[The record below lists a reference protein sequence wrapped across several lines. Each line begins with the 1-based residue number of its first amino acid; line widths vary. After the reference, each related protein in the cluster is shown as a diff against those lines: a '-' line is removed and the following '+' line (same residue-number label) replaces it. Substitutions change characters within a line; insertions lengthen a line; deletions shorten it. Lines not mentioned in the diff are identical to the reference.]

1 MRYLIHTVML
11 EHFSFPSFAGW
22 LCLEFCELHWL
33 AGMVLEHSPLPPLG
47 GFASSFNVFRCV
59 VDVRLTFTRV
69 VVLEYSSFS
78 LFSCADSALGWWGQV

>member
-1 MRYLIHTVML
+1 ML
-11 EHFSFPSFAGW
+11 EHFPSPLLPVGF
-22 LCLEFCELHWL
+22 
-33 AGMVLEHSPLPPLG
+33 VLNFVYCIGLLVWRLNIFPLPPLS